1 MSEVKELPK
10 GWEWVEASTILDIRD
25 GTHNTPQ
32 YVKNGGVPLIT
43 SKNLK
48 KDIIDFTKVDYIS
61 KEDHLEISKRSKV
74 DQGDILFAMIGTIG
88 NPAII
93 KGGTDFSIKN
103 VALFKKNTSIILS
116 GYLVN
121 FLRSSLFEKQLTDRK
136 LLKGTTQKFIPLGN
150 LRKLNIPLPPLE
162 AQQAIVSKIEEL
174 FSEVDKG
181 IETLRT
187 AQQQLKTYRQSVLK
201 WAFEGKLTEEWR
213 KKNTKKVKG
222 TVPKVGT
229 QPNGGLPERW
239 EWVKI
244 TDLVPKD
251 KHSLKAGPFGSS
263 LKKEHYVSKGYKVY
277 GQEQVISGDPYFG
290 DYYIDKEKYK
300 ELFTNRI
307 KPFDILISLVG
318 TVGKVLILPAN
329 CDEGIINPRLI
340 KVSLDRNVYLSS
352 FFKYYFESSKV
363 KSFYSG
369 ETRGTTMDVLNLGI
383 IKTIDFP
390 LCSIQEQQAIVE
402 EIESRLS
409 VADKMEESI
418 ATSLQQAEALK
429 QSILKMAFEGRLVS
443 EEKQKPKV
451 TNKAKQDYFIQL
463 QYLGL
468 VARTSKA
475 KKIEHGE
482 MTIAKYMYL
491 VDRLYDVPTGFKYTR
506 FHLGPYAIEMK
517 KVVNNKTYFKKQKG
531 SIEVLKQETLFKYNN
546 QYKVQIETGVG
557 ELAEIFAKYSPPER
571 ADKTE
576 LLATVCMVIEDIKST
591 DLKAVRASM
600 KEWKIDL
607 KTSPYKNKS
616 EKFTEAETKKCLAFI
631 IDKGWDKKL
640 I

>member
-1 MSEVKELPK
+1 MSKVTEWKWIRLGDACNFIGGGTPSKEQKQFWGGDIPWASVKDVKGEFLNSTQNTITKIGLESSASNVAEQGDVILITRISPGKTIISNIRTAINQDLKVAKPKFKTTSKFMSYYFRAFEREIVKKSSGTTVLGITLNNLNELPIP
-10 GWEWVEASTILDIRD
+10 VLD
-25 GTHNTPQ
+25 
-32 YVKNGGVPLIT
+32 
-43 SKNLK
+43 
-48 KDIIDFTKVDYIS
+48 
-61 KEDHLEISKRSKV
+61 
-74 DQGDILFAMIGTIG
+74 
-88 NPAII
+88 
-93 KGGTDFSIKN
+93 
-103 VALFKKNTSIILS
+103 
-116 GYLVN
+116 
-121 FLRSSLFEKQLTDRK
+121 FET
-136 LLKGTTQKFIPLGN
+136 
-150 LRKLNIPLPPLE
+150 
-162 AQQAIVSKIEEL
+162 QQAIVSKIEEL

-181 IETLRT
+181 IENLRI

-429 QSILKMAFEGRLVS
+429 QSILKMAFEGRLV
-443 EEKQKPKV
+443 
-451 TNKAKQDYFIQL
+451 
-463 QYLGL
+463 
-468 VARTSKA
+468 
-475 KKIEHGE
+475 
-482 MTIAKYMYL
+482 
-491 VDRLYDVPTGFKYTR
+491 
-506 FHLGPYAIEMK
+506 
-517 KVVNNKTYFKKQKG
+517 
-531 SIEVLKQETLFKYNN
+531 
-546 QYKVQIETGVG
+546 
-557 ELAEIFAKYSPPER
+557 
-571 ADKTE
+571 
-576 LLATVCMVIEDIKST
+576 
-591 DLKAVRASM
+591 
-600 KEWKIDL
+600 
-607 KTSPYKNKS
+607 
-616 EKFTEAETKKCLAFI
+616 
-631 IDKGWDKKL
+631 
-640 I
+640 